1 MTEDSQQR
9 EDWTTHSGAPVYWLA
24 PEFWNPKTGI
34 VTLLLPG
41 EEAYRLSLHERQKR
55 TVEFLKLQGDPRYCD
70 RETAARMKRLM
81 VERLG
86 TDTPWRGVPPYDN
99 AAMPESELPEALP
112 STPTKYAQTANP
124 FA

>member
-1 MTEDSQQR
+1 MMDNSLRNEG
-9 EDWTTHSGAPVYWLA
+9 WTLHGGQPVYWLA

-34 VTLLLPG
+34 VILLLPG
-41 EEAYRLSLHERQKR
+41 EEAYRLSIQERTKR

-86 TDTPWRGVPPYDN
+86 TDTPWRGVPPYDK
-99 AAMPESELPEALP
+99 ACQPDDALP
-112 STPTKYAQTANP
+112 TPLPAAPTEYAQTTNP

>member
-1 MTEDSQQR
+1 MTDSSQR
-9 EDWTTHSGAPVYWLA
+9 NEGWTQHGGQHVYWLA

-34 VTLLLPG
+34 VVLLLPG
-41 EEAYRLSLHERQKR
+41 EEAWRLTLHERQKR

-86 TDTPWRGVPPYDN
+86 TDTPWRGVAPGDFACQPDD
-99 AAMPESELPEALP
+99 ELPEALP
-112 STPTKYAQTANP
+112 AHPTEFAQTANP